1 MSGSTYK
8 QQHSTTSRQDLSAAK
23 STAELLRDISD
34 EDPTVRALVTALND
48 GEYRDRMPNN
58 RTLRVTAQ
66 KIVDTAAELKKF
78 GLAVQVKN
86 YQPYPNAAY
95 KRLYLRTTEDIA
107 RDEAA
112 ENITLKE
119 AAKMVGTSVQ
129 GLLAQYINTRRWDC
143 PDGIKGEKTD
153 KGWRVSRSSVEAY
166 LKRNTPTDGDAEQ
179 DNLAD
184 GCIDFVEYQ
193 YLDGR
198 IYTPMSHRTCRD
210 LCDALLV
217 SAQEHHASPDEPV
230 LAKLEWDFRQ
240 VEQDYDRWERGVY
253 RTASQAILPDD
264 ASFEEHDAAR
274 GQISAAYKAARD
286 ADPYYKEYLAKS
298 AVLKAAINAKN
309 GRD

>member
-34 EDPTVRALVTALND
+34 EDPTVRALVAALND

-66 KIVDTAAELKKF
+66 KIVDTATELKKF
-78 GLAVQVKN
+78 GLAVQVKD

-95 KRLYLRTTEDIA
+95 KRLYLRTVDDIA
-107 RDEAA
+107 RDEVA

-129 GLLAQYINTRRWDC
+129 GLLAQYINQRRWDC
-143 PDGIKGEKTD
+143 PNGIKGEKTD

-166 LKRNTPTDGDAEQ
+166 LNGKKTPTEQ
-179 DNLAD
+179 DDLAD
-184 GCIDFVEYQ
+184 GCIDFVQYQ

-253 RTASQAILPDD
+253 QTVSRAILPEG
-264 ASFEEHDAAR
+264 ASLEEHDAAR
-274 GQISAAYKAARD
+274 EQISTAYKAARG
-286 ADPYYKEYLAKS
+286 ADPYYQEYLVKKAS
-298 AVLKAAINAKN
+298 LQAAIDAKK
-309 GRD
+309 GGE